1 MIRHGRHQR
10 GFTLLEVLIAL
21 AVLAIALAATIKGI
35 SSYVSNIAYLKERT
49 LAHWVG
55 MNALVEL
62 RTSGQYPSA
71 GEIEGD
77 ESMAGREFHW
87 IINVI
92 EVEGGDVRRLDIKV
106 TPEEDEERP
115 LSSMV
120 AFIGKPA

>member
-55 MNALVEL
+55 MNALTEL
-62 RTSGQYPSA
+62 RTSGRYPGA

-87 IINVI
+87 VINVI
-92 EVEGGDVRRLDIKV
+92 EVEGGDVRRLEVSV

-115 LSSMV
+115 LATFVSY
-120 AFIGKPA
+120 IGKP